1 MFGRYAK
8 TCRLS
13 FGLTLALFATTA
25 LSAEWR
31 IVEVTG
37 VVRVAEPGRDA
48 AAGRLNAVLPVGSS
62 VTTAAG
68 GRASLDNGLQR
79 IVVGPNSRMTI
90 APETTSG
97 MTRIAQD
104 LGAIL
109 FQVDKKKAPHFRV
122 DTPLL
127 AAVVKGT
134 TFTVVVDVQ
143 SDTVNVAEG
152 LVEVRS
158 NAGSMVQDVPG
169 GATAS
174 VMRDAPQ
181 SVKMSA
187 IAASAP
193 DTAPAV
199 IEPLDYGAVSGGLV
213 EVGGLPG
220 GAPQAQQA
228 GAVAA
233 GHRESQASLGA
244 PSSQTTG
251 VGSMSPA
258 TSMVAEQSRNSAHL
272 TASLPGQSGG
282 AAGAGND
289 HHGSVGGPGNGSAG
303 GADPGN
309 NGPNPGHGNA
319 GVGLGNGNSGGGS
332 NPGNGNPGGV
342 STNVGGGPG
351 NGNSGGG
358 TGNPGNGNSG
368 NGNTSVDAGVALGN
382 GNSGGGN
389 GNASNGN
396 SGNGNTSVDAG
407 VVLGNGNSG
416 GGTGNAGNSNTGGL
430 SVDAGVGPGNGNSGA
445 GNGNPGS
452 GNAGGLG
459 ADAGVGLGNGNS
471 GGGTGVS
478 GNGGGGG
485 GEAGANVTD
494 PVTGL
499 LNGLRVKK

>member
-1 MFGRYAK
+1 MFGRY
-8 TCRLS
+8 CGSRRLS
-13 FGLTLALFATTA
+13 LGLTLALFASTA

-48 AAGRLNAVLPVGSS
+48 AAGRLNAILPVGSS

-158 NAGSMVQDVPG
+158 NAGSMSQDVPG

-181 SVKMSA
+181 SVQMSA
-187 IAASAP
+187 ISASAP

-199 IEPLDYGAVSGGLV
+199 IEPLDYASVSGGLV
-213 EVGGLPG
+213 EVGGLPS
-220 GAPQAQQA
+220 GASAIPQA
-228 GAVAA
+228 GAVASGGEGQTA
-233 GHRESQASLGA
+233 LGA
-244 PSSQTTG
+244 PPTQNANT
-251 VGSMSPA
+251 GSMPPVA
-258 TSMVAEQSRNSAHL
+258 TMFAEQSGNTAQPI
-272 TASLPGQSGG
+272 ASLPTQVGGLTPGRDNGTGGIGGDPADGNGNSGNGNGG
-282 AAGAGND
+282 ATVDLGNPD
-289 HHGSVGGPGNGSAG
+289 NGNSGNGNGNGGPNGGVTVDLGLGNS
-303 GADPGN
+303 GN
-309 NGPNPGHGNA
+309 
-319 GVGLGNGNSGGGS
+319 GNGNSGGGS
-332 NPGNGNPGGV
+332 
-342 STNVGGGPG
+342 
-351 NGNSGGG
+351 GGG
-358 TGNPGNGNSG
+358 T
-368 NGNTSVDAGVALGN
+368 VAGVTAGPVTVDLGVN
-382 GNSGGGN
+382 
-389 GNASNGN
+389 
-396 SGNGNTSVDAG
+396 V
-407 VVLGNGNSG
+407 
-416 GGTGNAGNSNTGGL
+416 
-430 SVDAGVGPGNGNSGA
+430 
-445 GNGNPGS
+445 
-452 GNAGGLG
+452 
-459 ADAGVGLGNGNS
+459 AD
-471 GGGTGVS
+471 TVS
-478 GNGGGGG
+478 GLLGG
-485 GEAGANVTD
+485 
-494 PVTGL
+494 P
-499 LNGLRVKK
+499 RPKK

>member
-1 MFGRYAK
+1 MFGRYAI

-13 FGLTLALFATTA
+13 FGLTLALLATTA
-25 LSAEWR
+25 IGAEWR

-37 VVRVAEPGRDA
+37 VVRVTEPGRDA
-48 AAGRLNAVLPVGSS
+48 APGRLNAALPVGSS

-158 NAGSMVQDVPG
+158 NAGSMSQDVPG

-174 VMRDAPQ
+174 VMRDTPQ

-193 DTAPAV
+193 DSAPAI

-213 EVGGLPG
+213 EVGGLPA
-220 GAPQAQQA
+220 GAPQVQQA
-228 GAVAA
+228 GPAA
-233 GHRESQASLGA
+233 DGGRGSQASLGA
-244 PSSQTTG
+244 PPSQIGGDT
-251 VGSMSPA
+251 SMSPA
-258 TSMVAEQSRNSAHL
+258 TSMVAEQARNAANPTTSLSAH
-272 TASLPGQSGG
+272 AGG
-282 AAGAGND
+282 APGLNNGHHGGVGGGAGNGAGD
-289 HHGSVGGPGNGSAG
+289 GASPASNAAHPGGGNG
-303 GADPGN
+303 P
-309 NGPNPGHGNA
+309 
-319 GVGLGNGNSGGGS
+319 GNGNSGGGNNS
-332 NPGNGNPGGV
+332 GNGNPGGV
-342 STNVGGGPG
+342 STNVVGGPG
-351 NGNSGGG
+351 NGG
-358 TGNPGNGNSG
+358 GNGNSG
-368 NGNTSVDAGVALGN
+368 NGNPGNGNPGNGATTGLNADAGVSLGNGSSGGGNGNSGNGNPGNGGTPGLSVDAGLSLGN

-389 GNASNGN
+389 GN
-396 SGNGNTSVDAG
+396 SGSGATPGLNVDAG
-407 VVLGNGNSG
+407 VSLGNGNGNSG
-416 GGTGNAGNSNTGGL
+416 GG
-430 SVDAGVGPGNGNSGA
+430 NGAS
-445 GNGNPGS
+445 GNPG
-452 GNAGGLG
+452 
-459 ADAGVGLGNGNS
+459 
-471 GGGTGVS
+471 GGGDPGV
-478 GNGGGGG
+478 NLI
-485 GEAGANVTD
+485 D
-494 PVTGL
+494 PATGL
-499 LNGLRVKK
+499 SNGLRVKK